1 MAFMTFILMICLSR
15 GVGDQFQPDYIG
27 KYSTYCLMISVI
39 EVLVVK
45 FALYFV
51 NVKSI
56 SFLDLVSYCCYKYVG
71 LCIVLTLDLTIE
83 GGNLLLMLMKIY
95 VAYTSGL
102 LIVLQRFCEL
112 SLTFFL
118 ALLPQQVPVI
128 CYIHNAAHSNKS
140 QEFQCQHNSRCY
152 WCVSDLHRL
161 ATGAFLWLNRF
172 SSHQENSNHL
182 YNHPLLKH
190 LHSLPN
196 FQCLIDAFATC

>member
-102 LIVLQRFCEL
+102 LIHYYLNKYQSSATSTMQHTQINLKSFSVNTIHAVIGVSQIFIVWL
-112 SLTFFL
+112 L
-118 ALLPQQVPVI
+118 A
-128 CYIHNAAHSNKS
+128 
-140 QEFQCQHNSRCY
+140 
-152 WCVSDLHRL
+152 
-161 ATGAFLWLNRF
+161 RF
-172 SSHQENSNHL
+172 SGQTGSVPIRRIQTIYTIIH
-182 YNHPLLKH
+182 
-190 LHSLPN
+190 
-196 FQCLIDAFATC
+196 C